1 MTLKGE
7 KRKEYDKKRY
17 AEKKKAQEKEDLD
30 FARRLRKGGA
40 IRKDYDDFVE
50 VSNVPFDEFQDDIE
64 KSRCLQRI
72 YSMLNLD
79 HSFQSKDYNKKGE
92 LRNKSLKE
100 LKEIIKKLEETNL
113 F

>member
-1 MTLKGE
+1 
-7 KRKEYDKKRY
+7 
-17 AEKKKAQEKEDLD
+17 
-30 FARRLRKGGA
+30 
-40 IRKDYDDFVE
+40 
-50 VSNVPFDEFQDDIE
+50 
-64 KSRCLQRI
+64 
-72 YSMLNLD
+72 MLNLD